1 MTKNEVNN
9 KPPNK
14 KKGAKNREGINKRQ
28 EETMEL
34 NAKIDSYILD
44 NINKPK
50 AEVLK
55 EVINLFKVT
64 AKKAN
69 ENYKD
74 IIDMLRD
81 EEEIKDKG
89 LTVLK
94 DHIVIEGEQ
103 GLYIKNCLGH
113 VIYEGYTF
121 SNYDDI
127 EEYRKDKIK
136 AFNELVK
143 RLSLMLVNGC
153 TDLVINS
160 SNGAYKINTDK
171 DLKEYIKEEKKNFM
185 KLLEEIS
192 KILDL

>member
-1 MTKNEVNN
+1 MIKNEVINIPIRN
-9 KPPNK
+9 R
-14 KKGAKNREGINKRQ
+14 KGIDKRQ
-28 EETMEL
+28 EETMRL
-34 NAKIDSYILD
+34 NANIDSYILD

-55 EVINLFKVT
+55 EVINLLKVT
-64 AKKAN
+64 TKKAN
-69 ENYKD
+69 ENYEK
-74 IIDMLRD
+74 IINMLRD
-81 EEEIKDKG
+81 EEEENIKDKG

-94 DHIVIEGEQ
+94 DHVVIEGEQ
-103 GLYIKNCLGH
+103 GLYIKNCLGD

-143 RLSLMLVNGC
+143 KLSLMLVNGC

-192 KILDL
+192 KILNL

>member
-1 MTKNEVNN
+1 MTKKEVNN
-9 KPPNK
+9 KPPKK

-64 AKKAN
+64 TKKAN

-103 GLYIKNCLGH
+103 GLYIKDCLNN

-136 AFNELVK
+136 AFNKLVK
-143 RLSLMLVNGC
+143 KLSLMLVNDC

-160 SNGAYKINTDK
+160 SNGTYKINTYE

-192 KILDL
+192 KILNL